1 MMIRLSPGTKAGKF
15 RFAILVALLLLVLVD
30 LVAIPV
36 YWTRKYHPREGDF
49 IFQSLLKSELVRL
62 IEGATNSPFSHV
74 GIVTRNEAGH
84 WVVLEAMG
92 TVHETPLWQYIARGR
107 LDHFAVYRLRQE
119 YARFIPAFMSEIGK
133 YQGRPYDYRYDM
145 DEDFIYCS
153 EFPYK
158 AFMAVAGMPLGK
170 TERIGELD
178 WKPFEKTIRKMDGGG
193 LPLER
198 VLISPVNLSR
208 AGQLELVF
216 NNGYT
221 ALNK

>member
-1 MMIRLSPGTKAGKF
+1 MMKIAPGSKAGRI
-15 RFAILVALLLLVLVD
+15 RFAILLALLFLVLVD

-36 YWTRKYHPREGDF
+36 YWTRKYQPREGDF
-49 IFQSLLKSELVRL
+49 IFQSLVKSELVRL
-62 IEGATNSPFSHV
+62 IEGATHSSFSHV
-74 GIVTRNEAGH
+74 GIAMRNDAGN

-107 LDHFAVYRLRQE
+107 LDHFAVFRLKPG
-119 YARFIPAFMSEIGK
+119 YARFLPGFMEEIGK

-145 DEDFIYCS
+145 DEEFIYCS

-158 AFMAVAGMPLGK
+158 AFLTVSGIALGK

-178 WKPFEKTIRKMDGGG
+178 WKPFEKTIRKMDAGG

-216 NNGYT
+216 NNGYPE
-221 ALNK
+221 LNE